1 MKQEETD
8 IPKLDRRFVNAQ
20 GKRIYE
26 LEEEVL
32 DLKYKVDMLTIQQK
46 LSNELIKSYQEIVDD
61 YKEML
66 NIDESE

>member
-26 LEEEVL
+26 LEQEVL
-32 DLKYKVDMLTIQQK
+32 DLKYKVDMLNIQQK
-46 LSNELIKSYQEIVDD
+46 ISDEFIKSYQEILDD
-61 YKEML
+61 YKKLLKINEGK
-66 NIDESE
+66 